1 MCGGVPARHAGWGRG
16 GGGHIHGDELTAGV
30 IRDNEMGMEGKGR
43 DGSGIYVALWF
54 MSFGLM
60 SLSGLCRLG

>member
-1 MCGGVPARHAGWGRG
+1 MCVGGYQLVTPGGGG

-30 IRDNEMGMEGKGR
+30 IRDNEMGMEGRGR
-43 DGSGIYVALWF
+43 DGRGIYVALWF